1 MGWDNFTGDGANC
14 NEKPDIE
21 KKHLGSKEYEV
32 EVDVVFTVKY
42 KVIAKD
48 DDDLREKKMYL
59 GGVPLEIDFDTGGEC
74 YDISVKNW
82 GQENEKVNQTGDV
95 VVKKIIDDDE
105 PESEDNV
112 EYDLERN
119 F

>member
-48 DDDLREKKMYL
+48 DDDLREKKMNL
-59 GGVPLEIDFDTGGEC
+59 GGVPLEIDTDRGGEC
-74 YDISVKNW
+74 YDMRIKNW
-82 GQENEKVNQTGDV
+82 GTENEKTTETGDV
-95 VVKKIIDDDE
+95 VIQKKIDDDE

-112 EYDLERN
+112 EYELERN